1 MDHGGDGET
10 TSRGEETRRRIL
22 EAALDLLKERGYEE
36 TTMRAI
42 AENAGVALGNAYY
55 YFRSKEHLIQAF
67 YGRTHEA
74 HLAAVEPHLAKERR
88 LNQRLAVVMETKLDT
103 IQPYHRFAGILFKSA
118 ADPLSPLNPF
128 SPESSPVRKEATD
141 LFARV
146 LEGSDVKVPK
156 DLAAELPHL
165 LWLYHMGITLFWIH
179 DTSPGARRTRTL
191 VDHTVEIVARLVA
204 LASVPVLRPVRRRLL
219 LLIEALRKESA

>member
-1 MDHGGDGET
+1 
-10 TSRGEETRRRIL
+10 
-22 EAALDLLKERGYEE
+22 
-36 TTMRAI
+36 
-42 AENAGVALGNAYY
+42 
-55 YFRSKEHLIQAF
+55 
-67 YGRTHEA
+67 
-74 HLAAVEPHLAKERR
+74 
-88 LNQRLAVVMETKLDT
+88 
-103 IQPYHRFAGILFKSA
+103 
-118 ADPLSPLNPF
+118 PF
-128 SPESSPVRKEATD
+128 SPESSPVRKEATE

-191 VDHTVEIVARLVA
+191 VDHTVEIVARLVTVA
-204 LASVPVLRPVRRRLL
+204 RVPVLRPLRRRLL